1 MKDNIL
7 IFGGSKGIGREINKK
22 LEKNYKTII
31 LSRNIR
37 NIKKNIKID
46 LEKKD
51 EIKKF
56 LNTVHFNNIRGLVFS
71 QRYRGNCPEE
81 ENQVMLKATESI
93 IDGLSN
99 KMKKNSSIIIISSVC
114 LDGVLMDQSLQYHLI
129 KGSLDQLVRYM
140 AIKLGE
146 KKIRINAILATR
158 LIKHE
163 NKKFYLKK
171 NNKIRKNL
179 EKITPL
185 GRMSHAK
192 DIANA
197 VSFFMSNDSSFITGQ
212 SVKIDGGLS
221 LINQEHILYT

>member
-1 MKDNIL
+1 
-7 IFGGSKGIGREINKK
+7 
-22 LEKNYKTII
+22 
-31 LSRNIR
+31 
-37 NIKKNIKID
+37 
-46 LEKKD
+46 
-51 EIKKF
+51 
-56 LNTVHFNNIRGLVFS
+56 
-71 QRYRGNCPEE
+71 
-81 ENQVMLKATESI
+81 
-93 IDGLSN
+93 
-99 KMKKNSSIIIISSVC
+99 
-114 LDGVLMDQSLQYHLI
+114 
-129 KGSLDQLVRYM
+129 M